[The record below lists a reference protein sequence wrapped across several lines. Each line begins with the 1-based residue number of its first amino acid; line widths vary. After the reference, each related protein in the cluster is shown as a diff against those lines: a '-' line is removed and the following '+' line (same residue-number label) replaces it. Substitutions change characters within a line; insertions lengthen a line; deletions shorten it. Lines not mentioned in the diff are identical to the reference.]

1 MARRMQLSAQDDLI
15 DYGNED
21 ELMQV
26 LVGEGHE
33 CKICMD
39 VVETDVFM
47 LRNCEHI
54 FHKECLHNFFK
65 TEIENSKCP
74 LICPLPE
81 CKIVTAPVD
90 MHKILTEEEM
100 EKYQKYS
107 FQLAVGLQNDI
118 SWCPSADCKN
128 AFIYN
133 AGVDRPDFTCDV
145 CKARFC
151 LDCRTPFHNGLT
163 C

>member
-1 MARRMQLSAQDDLI
+1 MARRMQMSAQDDVI

-21 ELMQV
+21 ELMKV

-54 FHKECLHNFFK
+54 FHKDCLHSFFK

-74 LICPLPE
+74 LICPLLE

-107 FQLAVGLQNDI
+107 FQLAVGL
-118 SWCPSADCKN
+118 
-128 AFIYN
+128 
-133 AGVDRPDFTCDV
+133 
-145 CKARFC
+145 
-151 LDCRTPFHNGLT
+151 
-163 C
+163 